1 MSFFQSGVAIT
12 NPKSTWFCPVYP
24 LRLKSN
30 VTFSLNILSEL
41 KVISRSS
48 ELKTFLPLL
57 RHYQF
62 LNSTIII
69 YLGPITAVRLPFTF
83 SHLNTKYM
91 PLDIK
96 TLLNKSMYELI
107 NTLIALPCYACQQA

>member
-1 MSFFQSGVAIT
+1 MRFFQPGVAIT
-12 NPKSTWFCPVYP
+12 NPKSTWIRPVYP

-30 VTFSLNILSEL
+30 VTSSLNILSEL
-41 KVISRSS
+41 KVISSS
-48 ELKTFLPLL
+48 SKLKTFLPLL

-62 LNSTIII
+62 LNATIII
-69 YLGPITAVRLPFTF
+69 YLGSITAVGLPVTF
-83 SHLNTKYM
+83 FHLNTKYM